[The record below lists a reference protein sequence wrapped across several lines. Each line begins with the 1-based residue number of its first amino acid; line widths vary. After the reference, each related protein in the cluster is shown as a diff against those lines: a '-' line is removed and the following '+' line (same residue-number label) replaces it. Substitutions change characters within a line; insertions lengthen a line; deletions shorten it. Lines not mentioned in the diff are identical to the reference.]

1 MPSGAKKRKALRKK
15 QQQQQQG
22 AIGGATT
29 STTTNHKGFNGDNNL
44 HGNDEHGSQD
54 GRGSDDSSS
63 SSSPGGSQG
72 NEEFGK
78 KDSPAAVLSSS
89 GMVKGAAKEISG
101 DGDVTQGLGPKKSDN
116 AVAVERGTDYQKSVV
131 GNSTNSFS
139 ENRTHPAKHVASVTE
154 ITPVVES
161 VKPVVVAPLSKAVT
175 SEKSEHVDETS
186 SLVKKKS
193 EKNGEC
199 LPSPGLENNNSKVV
213 VTLPRSA
220 AETSKKLESVKK
232 SEVPVSSE
240 EKCLLLP
247 GPPVVRR
254 TSWLSCCGLFD
265 AMTGSD
271 R

>member
-1 MPSGAKKRKALRKK
+1 MPSGAKKRKALKK
-15 QQQQQQG
+15 KQQQQQG

-29 STTTNHKGFNGDNNL
+29 STTNHKGFN
-44 HGNDEHGSQD
+44 GNDEHGSQD
-54 GRGSDDSSS
+54 GRGSDDSSL

-72 NEEFGK
+72 NEEFGE
-78 KDSPAAVLSSS
+78 KDSPAAALSSS

-101 DGDVTQGLGPKKSDN
+101 DGDVTQGLGPKRSDN
-116 AVAVERGTDYQKSVV
+116 AVAVERVTDYQKSVV
-131 GNSTNSFS
+131 GESTNSSS
-139 ENRTHPAKHVASVTE
+139 ENTAKHVACGNPVTE

-161 VKPVVVAPLSKAVT
+161 VKPVVVVPLSKAVT
-175 SEKSEHVDETS
+175 SEKSEHVDDTS

-220 AETSKKLESVKK
+220 AETSKKVESVRN

>member
-1 MPSGAKKRKALRKK
+1 MPSGAKKRKALKRK
-15 QQQQQQG
+15 QQQQG

-29 STTTNHKGFNGDNNL
+29 STTNHKGFNGDNNL
-44 HGNDEHGSQD
+44 HGNDEHG
-54 GRGSDDSSS
+54 RGSDDSSL

-72 NEEFGK
+72 NEEFGE
-78 KDSPAAVLSSS
+78 KDSPAAAALSSS
-89 GMVKGAAKEISG
+89 GMVKDAAKEISR
-101 DGDVTQGLGPKKSDN
+101 DGDVTQGLGPKRSGN
-116 AVAVERGTDYQKSVV
+116 AVAVERGTDYKKSVV
-131 GNSTNSFS
+131 GKSTNSSS
-139 ENRTHPAKHVASVTE
+139 ENTAKHVACGNPVTE

-161 VKPVVVAPLSKAVT
+161 VKPVVVVPLSKAVT

-186 SLVKKKS
+186 THSSLVKKKS
-193 EKNGEC
+193 EKNGES

-220 AETSKKLESVKK
+220 AETSKNVESVSN